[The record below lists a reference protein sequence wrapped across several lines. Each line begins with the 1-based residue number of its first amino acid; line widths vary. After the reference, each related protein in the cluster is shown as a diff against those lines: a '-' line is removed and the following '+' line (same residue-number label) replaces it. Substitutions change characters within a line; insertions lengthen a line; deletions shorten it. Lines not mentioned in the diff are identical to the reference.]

1 MPDANDRNPAEKPDA
16 PPPIP
21 DTAPA
26 GETGAAAPAPG
37 ADAAAE
43 RVWTDAEV
51 RALLAQKEA
60 EGQDRLMR
68 LAAEYQN
75 FRRRAEKDRELDR
88 EETLGR
94 FVADLLPVVDTFEK
108 ALALRG
114 DPAAAL
120 SGIDG
125 TEKLL
130 RTAFAKHGITPVD
143 PAGQVFDPKLHEA
156 LVRAPSADKAPG
168 TVLHV
173 MEKGWL
179 LRTRLLRP
187 ARVAV
192 AAPAE
197 GK

>member
-1 MPDANDRNPAEKPDA
+1 MPDANDDKSEGKQDA
-16 PPPIP
+16 PPPMP
-21 DTAPA
+21 
-26 GETGAAAPAPG
+26 GAAQ
-37 ADAAAE
+37 DAGTAE
-43 RVWTDAEV
+43 RVWTDSEV
-51 RALLAQKEA
+51 KAALAQKEA

-75 FRRRAEKDRELDR
+75 FRRRADKDRELDR
-88 EETLGR
+88 EETLGK
-94 FVADLLPVVDTFEK
+94 FVSDLLPVIDTFEK
-108 ALALRG
+108 ALALRA

-130 RTAFAKHGITPVD
+130 RAALAKHGVTPVD
-143 PAGQVFDPKLHEA
+143 PADQQFDPKLHEA

-173 MEKGWL
+173 MEKGWV
-179 LRTRLLRP
+179 LRSRLLRP

-192 AAPAE
+192 AAAPE

>member
-1 MPDANDRNPAEKPDA
+1 MPDANDDKTEGKQDA
-16 PPPIP
+16 PPPMP
-21 DTAPA
+21 GDAQDA
-26 GETGAAAPAPG
+26 G
-37 ADAAAE
+37 AAE
-43 RVWTDAEV
+43 RVWTDSEV
-51 RALLAQKEA
+51 KAALAQKEA

-75 FRRRAEKDRELDR
+75 FRRRADKDRELDR
-88 EETLGR
+88 EETLGK
-94 FVADLLPVVDTFEK
+94 FVSDLLPVIDTFEK
-108 ALALRG
+108 ALALRA

-130 RTAFAKHGITPVD
+130 RAALAKHGVTPVD
-143 PAGQVFDPKLHEA
+143 PAGQPFDPKLHEA

-173 MEKGWL
+173 MEKGWV
-179 LRTRLLRP
+179 LRSRLLRP

-192 AAPAE
+192 AATPE

>member
-1 MPDANDRNPAEKPDA
+1 MPDANDKTAPAKNDEKPDG

-21 DTAPA
+21 
-26 GETGAAAPAPG
+26 GAAQEAAEAAASG
-37 ADAAAE
+37 AAE

-51 RALLAQKEA
+51 KAALAQKEA

-75 FRRRAEKDRELDR
+75 FRRRADKDRELDR
-88 EETLGR
+88 EETLGK
-94 FVADLLPVVDTFEK
+94 FVSDLLPVIDTFEK
-108 ALALRG
+108 ALALRA

-130 RTAFAKHGITPVD
+130 RTALAKHGVMPVD
-143 PAGQVFDPKLHEA
+143 PAGQPFDPKLHEA

-173 MEKGWL
+173 MEKGWV
-179 LRTRLLRP
+179 LRARLLRP

-192 AAPAE
+192 AAAPE

>member
-1 MPDANDRNPAEKPDA
+1 MPDTNDKTGPAKPDEKQDA
-16 PPPIP
+16 PPPMP
-21 DTAPA
+21 DAA
-26 GETGAAAPAPG
+26 GQPSG
-37 ADAAAE
+37 ADGLVE

-75 FRRRAEKDRELDR
+75 FRRRADKDRELDR
-88 EETLGR
+88 EETLGK
-94 FVADLLPVVDTFEK
+94 FVSDLLPVIDTFEK
-108 ALALRG
+108 ALALRA

-125 TEKLL
+125 TEKLFRAAL
-130 RTAFAKHGITPVD
+130 AKHGVTPVD
-143 PAGQVFDPKLHEA
+143 PAGQAFDPKLHEA

-173 MEKGWL
+173 MEKGWV

-192 AAPAE
+192 AAAPE